1 MVYNQP
7 GSCDYKES
15 GNPNGPG
22 NSGNVTMNIDVA
34 IPALAAVAELSWFDT
49 VTTED
54 ASNVGIYSVD
64 ISTDGGSNWTA
75 IFADSLTDE
84 EWNQEFVNYNT

>member
-1 MVYNQP
+1 M
-7 GSCDYKES
+7 S
-15 GNPNGPG
+15 
-22 NSGNVTMNIDVA
+22 A

-54 ASNVGIYSVD
+54 AANVGIYSVD

-75 IFADSLTDE
+75 LFADSLTDE